1 MYFNFEY
8 NINISDLNSVFYG
21 LDNLFEYLS
30 VFYNSNDLLLGL
42 PMESLNTPE
51 NTPEEIIYNSS
62 STGSNNNSSGS
73 NSNSSGSNSNS
84 SDSNTNRGDVMDI
97 DNILN
102 PESPNPESPNPET
115 PNQGNGDPSEHPQ
128 TPSGQVGNDEFVVS
142 DADSN
147 GYYDE
152 YGHCQWY
159 YTPTPPGG
167 HSPGHQTFWERI
179 NNPRPSPSGS
189 PDESRFFPRDSGG
202 PSNPDNGEGSSNPGN
217 GEGSS
222 NPDNGEGSSG
232 SKRPDDGSGEGSSGS
247 KKRPHDGSGEGSSGS
262 KRPRT

>member
-21 LDNLFEYLS
+21 LNNLFEYLS

-42 PMESLNTPE
+42 PMESLNTSE

-62 STGSNNNSSGS
+62 STGSNNNSTGSSNNSTGS
-73 NSNSSGSNSNS
+73 NNNSSGSNSNS
-84 SDSNTNRGDVMDI
+84 SGSNTNRGDVMDI
-97 DNILN
+97 DNILNPETPN

-152 YGHCQWY
+152 YGHCQ
-159 YTPTPPGG
+159 
-167 HSPGHQTFWERI
+167 
-179 NNPRPSPSGS
+179 
-189 PDESRFFPRDSGG
+189 
-202 PSNPDNGEGSSNPGN
+202 
-217 GEGSS
+217 
-222 NPDNGEGSSG
+222 
-232 SKRPDDGSGEGSSGS
+232 
-247 KKRPHDGSGEGSSGS
+247 
-262 KRPRT
+262 